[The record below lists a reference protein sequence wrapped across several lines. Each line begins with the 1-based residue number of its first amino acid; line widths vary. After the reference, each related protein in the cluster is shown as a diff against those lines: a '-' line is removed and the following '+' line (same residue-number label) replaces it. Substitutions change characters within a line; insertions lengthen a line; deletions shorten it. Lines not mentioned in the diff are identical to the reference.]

1 MLPLKTHSINIL
13 AMQVYVCVNQRSST
27 NALCVELSC
36 IQTAYNIHMT
46 FIDIYLYV
54 DMHDVHH
61 MYTIINRTIIMN
73 ISVNNDIYIKYTCL

>member
-1 MLPLKTHSINIL
+1 MPPLKTHSINIP

-27 NALCVELSC
+27 HALCVELAC

-54 DMHDVHH
+54 DMHDDHH
-61 MYTIINRTIIMN
+61 MYTIINITVIMN
-73 ISVNNDIYIKYTCL
+73 ISVNSDTHIYIYT